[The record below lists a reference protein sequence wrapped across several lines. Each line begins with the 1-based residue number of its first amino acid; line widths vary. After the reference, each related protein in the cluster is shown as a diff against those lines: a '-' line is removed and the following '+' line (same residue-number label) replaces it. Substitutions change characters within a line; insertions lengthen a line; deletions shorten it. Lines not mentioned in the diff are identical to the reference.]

1 MFPPAGRLRSS
12 IRKALHGS
20 ETRRETRSVLRTLLC
35 TAPGHRGHAERLARC
50 PALPPDPTLCDSA
63 AGSHALPA
71 ASERPCPR
79 RRAKPPEKR

>member
-50 PALPPDPTLCDSA
+50 PALRPARP
-63 AGSHALPA
+63 HAL
-71 ASERPCPR
+71 RLGR
-79 RRAKPPEKR
+79 R